1 MPLNSAR
8 QSKKRK
14 IKAVLF
20 SPNFMA
26 SDPFIT
32 EISRHIWDSK
42 YRFRDGDAVH
52 DQTVDDSWRRIAR
65 SLASVEKGD
74 WSRWENRFYD
84 TLKDF
89 KFLPGGRIQAGAG
102 TGRRVTLFNCFV
114 MGTIEDS
121 MDGIFDGLK
130 EGALTMQQGGGV
142 GYDFSTLRPRG
153 ATAKSVGAVA
163 SGPVSFMQI
172 WDAMCGTLLSTGA
185 RRGAMMATLRCD
197 HPDIEAFIDAKRDS
211 QVLRRFNLS
220 VLVTDAFMEAVHRD
234 QDWALVFPAEDGIP
248 AGSDT
253 VKRQWSGRTEPVR
266 CRVYRR
272 LRAREL
278 WDKLMR
284 ATYEYA
290 EPGVLFLDRINQ
302 QNNLWYREQIS
313 ATNPCGEIPLPP
325 YGACDLGSI
334 NLTAFV
340 HDPFTDRA
348 RLDLDAIRRT
358 AAIATRMMD
367 NVIDASLFP
376 LDKQATQARG
386 TRHIGLGLT
395 GLADTLIMLGL
406 HYADEN
412 ARELAA
418 QAMQAICHTAYRTSI
433 GLAEEK
439 GPFPFFEREKFLQGK
454 FIQTLPGDIQDGIAR
469 FGLRNSHLTAIAPT
483 GTISLLA
490 NNVSSGLEPVYEFNY
505 TRRVLELDGNYTEHR
520 LTDYALR
527 LWRERHGDDALPA
540 AFVDT
545 HALAPEAHLAMQAE
559 LQPYV
564 DNSIS
569 KTINVPRDY
578 RFEDFKEIYERAY
591 DMGLKGCTTF
601 RPNPVTGEILRGE
614 TGQEA
619 GPHCCTVEREAD

>member
-1 MPLNSAR
+1 
-8 QSKKRK
+8 
-14 IKAVLF
+14 
-20 SPNFMA
+20 
-26 SDPFIT
+26 
-32 EISRHIWDSK
+32 
-42 YRFRDGDAVH
+42 
-52 DQTVDDSWRRIAR
+52 
-65 SLASVEKGD
+65 
-74 WSRWENRFYD
+74 
-84 TLKDF
+84 
-89 KFLPGGRIQAGAG
+89 
-102 TGRRVTLFNCFV
+102 
-114 MGTIEDS
+114 
-121 MDGIFDGLK
+121 
-130 EGALTMQQGGGV
+130 MQQGGGV

-153 ATAKSVGAVA
+153 APAKSVGTVA

-211 QVLRRFNLS
+211 HALRRFNLS
-220 VLVTDAFMEAVHRD
+220 VLVTDAFMETVHRD
-234 QDWALVFPAEDGIP
+234 ADWALVFPVEDGIP

-302 QNNLWYREQIS
+302 TNNLWYREQIS

-340 HDPFTDRA
+340 HDPFTDSA
-348 RLDLDAIRRT
+348 RLDLDAIRKT
-358 AAIATRMMD
+358 AAVATRMMD

-376 LDKQATQARG
+376 LDKQAAQAQG

-406 HYADEN
+406 HYADEK
-412 ARELAA
+412 ARALAA
-418 QAMQAICHTAYRTSI
+418 SAMQAICHTAYRTSI

-454 FIQTLPGDIQDGIAR
+454 FIQNLPGDIQDGIAR

-505 TRRVLELDGNYTEHR
+505 VRRVLELDGSYSEHK

-527 LWRERHGDDALPA
+527 LWRERHGDDKLPV

-545 HALAPEAHLAMQAE
+545 HALAPATHLAMQAA
-559 LQPYV
+559 LQPHV

-578 RFEDFKEIYERAY
+578 RFDDFKEIYERAY

-614 TGQEA
+614 TGQET

>member
-1 MPLNSAR
+1 MT
-8 QSKKRK
+8 
-14 IKAVLF
+14 
-20 SPNFMA
+20 

-42 YRFRDGDAVH
+42 YRFRDGNVVH
-52 DQTVDDSWRRIAR
+52 DRTVDDSWRRIAR
-65 SLASVEKGD
+65 SLASVEKSD
-74 WSRWENRFYD
+74 WSRWENHFYD
-84 TLKDF
+84 MLRDF

-153 ATAKSVGAVA
+153 APAKSVGTVA

-211 QVLRRFNLS
+211 HALRRFNLS

-234 QDWALVFPAEDGIP
+234 TDWALVFPAEDGIP

-253 VKRQWSGRTEPVR
+253 VKRTWSGRTEPVR

-290 EPGVLFLDRINQ
+290 EPGVLFLDRINRT
-302 QNNLWYREQIS
+302 NNLWYREQIS

-340 HDPFTDRA
+340 HEPFTDRA
-348 RLDLDAIRRT
+348 HLDLDQIRKT

-376 LDKQATQARG
+376 LDKQAVQAQG

-406 HYADEN
+406 HYADAA
-412 ARELAA
+412 ARDLAA
-418 QAMQAICHTAYRTSI
+418 RAMQAICHTAYRTSI

-439 GPFPFFEREKFLQGK
+439 DPFPFFEREKFLQGK

-505 TRRVLELDGNYTEHR
+505 VRRVLELDGRYTEHK

-527 LWRERHGDDALPA
+527 LWHERHGDDKLPA

-545 HALAPEAHLAMQAE
+545 HALAPATHLAMQAA

-578 RFEDFKEIYERAY
+578 RFADFKEIYERAY

-601 RPNPVTGEILRGE
+601 RPNPVTGEILRGGTVEE
-614 TGQEA
+614 T